1 MQKTAR
7 PISDFMTPMPYTIES
22 DETLVKARALMR
34 EFNIRHL
41 PVRSEYKIIG
51 MLPLQVIDSIA
62 AHSPQDFSKKIVQ
75 DAVVP
80 NPYLVGPDTPLD
92 QVASHMAK
100 QKISSA
106 LIVEKNGS
114 LVGIFTDIDALH
126 ALTKL
131 AQGL

>member
-1 MQKTAR
+1 MQKSSR

-41 PVRSEYKIIG
+41 PVRADYKIVG
-51 MLPLQVIDSIA
+51 MLSLQVVESIA
-62 AHSPQDFSKKIVQ
+62 AHSPSDFPKKLVQ
-75 DAVVP
+75 AAVVP
-80 NPYLVGPDTPLD
+80 NPYLVRPDTPLD
-92 QVASHMAK
+92 QVTSHMAK

-106 LIVEKNGS
+106 LIVEENGA

-131 AQGL
+131 VQAL